1 MGKINVLSFEV
12 ANLIAA
18 GEVVDRPASA
28 IKELIENS
36 IDAGATQI
44 AVETKAG
51 GVTYMRVTD
60 NGCGISEEDLPTAV
74 LRHATSKIR
83 NAEDLDAIVTLGFR
97 GEALAAIAAVSEL
110 RILSK
115 TADSDVGHVLEV
127 RHGEVLSLGEC
138 GGRTGTTVIAEQ
150 LFSNVP
156 ARRKFLKRDVTET
169 MAVAATVEK
178 VALSHPEIAFSLVCD
193 GTTRI
198 ETSGDGSLIHCV
210 RALFGRDFA
219 SKLLEVDGQSDG
231 IRVTGFV
238 GRTDNVKAN
247 RNGQTVFINGRYVRS
262 KTVSASLEQAFSSYC
277 PAERFPVCVLFLS
290 LSASRVDVNV
300 HPSKLEVKFTDERPV
315 FESVYHAVR
324 TALEKNVSRPEM
336 DMPAPDVRWKDAYA
350 SAVRPKGESLS
361 GRQFS
366 VHTEGQGG
374 GFFTVTAEDY
384 RKALARGTVPGDPS
398 APAPAAKDIP
408 EDAPSRPGPA
418 PSVPVAPPPAPR
430 SAEPART
437 PAAEPS
443 APPEYRIVGEIFNT
457 YILVELADRMLMID
471 KHAAH
476 ERLNF
481 ERFKAIQK
489 QSEKGQ
495 QMLAVP
501 LEVMMTSS
509 EIASLESFRGELE
522 SLGFAFRSA
531 RNTVWVDAVPDL
543 LRDADVPALMQTFAG
558 QIQDAT
564 GVPSLTRDLV
574 FEKALYQVSCKASIK
589 GGRVYSEEDNRW
601 IVDSLM
607 RLPDITFC
615 PHGRPVAME
624 MTKSRIERQFERT

>member
-44 AVETKAG
+44 SVETKAG

-83 NAEDLDAIVTLGFR
+83 DASDLDAILTLGFR

-115 TADSDVGHVLEV
+115 TPDSDVGHMLQV
-127 RHGEVLSLGEC
+127 RNGEVLSLSEC

-150 LFSNVP
+150 LFANVP
-156 ARRKFLKRDVTET
+156 ARRKFLKRDITET

-178 VALSHPEIAFSLVCD
+178 IALSHPEIAFTLVCD
-193 GTTRI
+193 GSSRI
-198 ETSGDGSLIHCV
+198 ETSGDGSLMHCI
-210 RALFGRDFA
+210 RALFGKDFA
-219 SKLLEVDGQSDG
+219 GKLLDVDGESGG
-231 IRVTGFV
+231 IRVTGFI

-247 RNGQTVFINGRYVRS
+247 RNGQIVFINNRYVRS

-277 PAERFPVCVLFLS
+277 PAERFPVCVLFLT

-315 FESVYHAVR
+315 FEAVYQAVR
-324 TALEKNVSRPEM
+324 AALERNVSRPEM
-336 DMPAPDVRWKDAYA
+336 EPPRQDVRWKDAYA
-350 SAVRPKGESLS
+350 PAVAPKGDSLS

-366 VHTEGQGG
+366 IHTEGQGG
-374 GFFTVTAEDY
+374 GFFTMTAEDY
-384 RKALARGTVPGDPS
+384 RKAVTQGRMPGTEGANPP
-398 APAPAAKDIP
+398 AKDIP
-408 EDAPSRPGPA
+408 QAPVSHAPS
-418 PSVPVAPPPAPR
+418 SPPAPDPVP
-430 SAEPART
+430 SPAPDTQKGTPEET
-437 PAAEPS
+437 PAPFV
-443 APPEYRIVGEIFNT
+443 PPEYRIVGEIFNT
-457 YILVELADRMLMID
+457 YILVELPDRMLMID

-481 ERFKAIQK
+481 ERFKEIQK

-495 QMLAVP
+495 QLLAVP
-501 LEVMMTSS
+501 IEVMMTSS
-509 EIASLESFRGELE
+509 EIAALESFRTDLE
-522 SLGFAFRSA
+522 SLGFSFRTA

-543 LRDADVPALMQTFAG
+543 LKDADVGAILQTFAG

-564 GVPSLTRDLV
+564 GIPSLTRDLV

-589 GGRVYSEEDNRW
+589 GGRVYTEEDNRW

-624 MTKSRIERQFERT
+624 MTKHKIEHQFERI